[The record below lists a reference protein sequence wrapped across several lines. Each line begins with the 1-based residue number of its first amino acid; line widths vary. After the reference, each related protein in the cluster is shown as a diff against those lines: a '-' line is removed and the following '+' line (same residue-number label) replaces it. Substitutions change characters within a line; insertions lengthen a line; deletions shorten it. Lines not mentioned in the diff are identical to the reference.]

1 MVTKRHLLM
10 RKLFSPHFLSY
21 GSRVL
26 IKSYNKKGTIMEIVQ
41 VSNGETEKLL
51 YKISIDTNDKATWN
65 GEFYAED
72 LILI

>member
-10 RKLFSPHFLSY
+10 RKLFSPHFLNY
-21 GSRVL
+21 NDRVL
-26 IKSYNKKGTIMEIVQ
+26 IKSYNKKGTIIEIVQ
-41 VSNGETEKLL
+41 TSNGVLL

>member
-1 MVTKRHLLM
+1 MVTKKQLM
-10 RKLFSPHFLSY
+10 RSMFGTHIFNC
-21 GSRVL
+21 GERVL
-26 IKSYNKKGTIMEIVQ
+26 IKSYNKSGTIIEIVQ
-41 VSNGETEKLL
+41 VSNGETEKFL